1 MTKREAI
8 TTVVLALLATM
19 SAIAVPLMAEAST
32 KIIIGTGLV
41 SFGGTATGLLVAM
54 GLDPRS
60 KFGARP
66 AAEVGN
72 DGGER

>member
-1 MTKREAI
+1 VNKREAI

-41 SFGGTATGLLVAM
+41 SFAGTGTSLLVAL

-60 KFGARP
+60 KFGGGGNG
-66 AAEVGN
+66 AA
-72 DGGER
+72 